1 MMNFGP
7 WEIAF
12 ILLLLGILILPLI
25 VVLKMLSMEKR
36 MTIIEE
42 HMKKS
47 AHEDYDPDLL

>member
-1 MMNFGP
+1 MNFGP

-12 ILLLLGILILPLI
+12 ILLLLGILVLPLI

-42 HMKKS
+42 HMRS
-47 AHEDYDPDLL
+47 GNQNYDPDNF

>member
-1 MMNFGP
+1 MNFGP

-12 ILLLLGILILPLI
+12 ALLLLGILVLPLI

-42 HMKKS
+42 HMRS
-47 AHEDYDPDLL
+47 GNHNDDADYF